1 MRRRWKAIIMT
12 GAMVAALTGCVS
24 NPEQSVVK
32 EKNLDKVLE
41 QAENI
46 EDGAVAYEEVEKEM
60 ENYDTYETHIQD
72 DDLHVTVDVNAKVEI
87 PKVDRLSVYRV
98 SQKELGE
105 DLLHKVQETLAPG
118 IQFYDGNM
126 AERDTKAEV
135 ARQIQDTKQSIAD
148 LKVGEDGIPNEESLA
163 VYKEEYQNQ
172 LAEEEQAYEKA
183 PDKITITDYP
193 SDNALHSVKEL
204 CDANP
209 DDGFYQWEQDLN
221 PNGQIYYGVN
231 DGANSTYVSVYMQNN
246 ENYWNCIRY
255 CKNKNMYDHYAKV
268 VLAGPGVQD
277 SIPYEKG
284 KEPDWE
290 TRGYD
295 ATEEYTP
302 TNKETAN
309 LSKEDARKQA
319 DDLLDT
325 LGLEDFEC
333 KEETYC
339 AQIYFGVKDEGNSD
353 QEYRSFY
360 QFIYLRNLDGVI
372 VDNTAGEKLVD
383 EWRGED
389 YVKKMWESEA
399 IVVAVND
406 EGIVEF
412 QYGSPISIDE
422 TVVEQSNIK
431 TFEEI
436 KNTFEEMVVIEN
448 APTDEEGKTVI
459 DVTNV
464 NLVYTRI
471 SEKDRFDTG
480 LIVPVWDFE
489 GTIVDEYGMEQT
501 GNILSINAIDGT
513 VINRELGY

>member
-41 QAENI
+41 QAENT

-60 ENYDTYETHIQD
+60 ENYDTYETHIED
-72 DDLHVTVDVNAKVEI
+72 KDLRVTVDVNAKVEI
-87 PKVDRLSVYRV
+87 PKVDQLSVYRV

-105 DLLHKVQETLAPG
+105 DLLHKVQETLASG

-135 ARQIQDTKQSIAD
+135 AKQIQDTKQAIAD
-148 LKVGEDGIPNEESLA
+148 LKVGEDGIPNEESLEG
-163 VYKEEYQNQ
+163 YKEEYQNR

-221 PNGQIYYGVN
+221 PNGKIYYGVN
-231 DGANSTYVSVYMQNN
+231 DGANDTYISVYMQNN
-246 ENYWNCIRY
+246 ENYGNCIRY
-255 CKNKNMYDHYAKV
+255 CKNKNMYDSQAKV
-268 VLAGPGVQD
+268 VLTSPGAHD
-277 SIPYEKG
+277 AIAYEKG
-284 KEPDWE
+284 KEPDWAQVM
-290 TRGYD
+290 GD
-295 ATEEYTP
+295 ASGITP
-302 TNKETAN
+302 TNKETCN
-309 LSKEDARKQA
+309 LSQEDARKQA
-319 DDLLDT
+319 DELIAK
-325 LGLEDFEC
+325 LGLGDFEC
-333 KEETYC
+333 TEEDYC
-339 AQIYFGVKDEGNSD
+339 AQLYSPLKGDYTG
-353 QEYRSFY
+353 EYRSFY

-372 VDNTAGEKLVD
+372 VDNTAGQKLVD
-383 EWRGED
+383 EWRGDD

-399 IVVAVND
+399 VSVAIND
-406 EGIVEF
+406 EGVVEF

>member
-87 PKVDRLSVYRV
+87 PKVDQLSVYRV

-163 VYKEEYQNQ
+163 VYKEEYRNQ

-246 ENYWNCIRY
+246 ENYGNCIRY

-268 VLAGPGVQD
+268 VLAGPGV
-277 SIPYEKG
+277 
-284 KEPDWE
+284 
-290 TRGYD
+290 
-295 ATEEYTP
+295 
-302 TNKETAN
+302 
-309 LSKEDARKQA
+309 
-319 DDLLDT
+319 
-325 LGLEDFEC
+325 
-333 KEETYC
+333 
-339 AQIYFGVKDEGNSD
+339 
-353 QEYRSFY
+353 
-360 QFIYLRNLDGVI
+360 
-372 VDNTAGEKLVD
+372 
-383 EWRGED
+383 
-389 YVKKMWESEA
+389 
-399 IVVAVND
+399 
-406 EGIVEF
+406 
-412 QYGSPISIDE
+412 
-422 TVVEQSNIK
+422 
-431 TFEEI
+431 
-436 KNTFEEMVVIEN
+436 
-448 APTDEEGKTVI
+448 
-459 DVTNV
+459 
-464 NLVYTRI
+464 
-471 SEKDRFDTG
+471 
-480 LIVPVWDFE
+480 
-489 GTIVDEYGMEQT
+489 
-501 GNILSINAIDGT
+501 
-513 VINRELGY
+513 

>member
-1 MRRRWKAIIMT
+1 M
-12 GAMVAALTGCVS
+12 
-24 NPEQSVVK
+24 
-32 EKNLDKVLE
+32 
-41 QAENI
+41 
-46 EDGAVAYEEVEKEM
+46 
-60 ENYDTYETHIQD
+60 
-72 DDLHVTVDVNAKVEI
+72 
-87 PKVDRLSVYRV
+87 
-98 SQKELGE
+98 
-105 DLLHKVQETLAPG
+105 
-118 IQFYDGNM
+118 
-126 AERDTKAEV
+126 
-135 ARQIQDTKQSIAD
+135 
-148 LKVGEDGIPNEESLA
+148 
-163 VYKEEYQNQ
+163 
-172 LAEEEQAYEKA
+172 
-183 PDKITITDYP
+183 
-193 SDNALHSVKEL
+193 
-204 CDANP
+204 
-209 DDGFYQWEQDLN
+209 
-221 PNGQIYYGVN
+221 
-231 DGANSTYVSVYMQNN
+231 
-246 ENYWNCIRY
+246 
-255 CKNKNMYDHYAKV
+255 
-268 VLAGPGVQD
+268 
-277 SIPYEKG
+277 
-284 KEPDWE
+284 
-290 TRGYD
+290 
-295 ATEEYTP
+295 
-302 TNKETAN
+302 
-309 LSKEDARKQA
+309 
-319 DDLLDT
+319 LDT
-325 LGLEDFEC
+325 LGLENFEC